1 VADCPA
7 EVHHIRERNGLR
19 SHAMAL
25 ENCIQCRTCEIVCP
39 YLNLRVNPSY
49 EGSGPDF
56 YGL

>member
-1 VADCPA
+1 
-7 EVHHIRERNGLR
+7 VHHWHLKDGMKLH
-19 SHAMAL
+19 SMAL

-39 YLNLRVNPSY
+39 EVNLRVNPSY

>member
-1 VADCPA
+1 
-7 EVHHIRERNGLR
+7 VHGM
-19 SHAMAL
+19 SL

-39 YLNLRVNPSY
+39 RVNLRVNPTY